1 MESFDRGRR
10 SAPNAERV
18 SIVSRTR
25 LGNAERPAV
34 NDGAESPNARIKDF
48 GRVLTGI
55 MVLAVVAVCLWA
67 LGLKPILTTVAEL
80 WKAIPASDR
89 STVAIALAIVG
100 GTLVIPAAFAGFL
113 AMIGPARDSGTTR
126 RRCTRADTYGIDNH
140 TYTGM

>member
-1 MESFDRGRR
+1 MMEQNPQTRG
-10 SAPNAERV
+10 SK
-18 SIVSRTR
+18 I
-25 LGNAERPAV
+25 
-34 NDGAESPNARIKDF
+34 F
-48 GRVLTGI
+48 GGVLTGI

-80 WKAIPASDR
+80 WKASPASDR

-113 AMIGPARDSGTTR
+113 VMIGPARDSGTTR